1 MGGPARLTSMFED
14 LKAAAR
20 RTLQSMAT
28 IDECLDRE
36 ERTDDDFRKL
46 NPDFPGTASRVLGAD
61 VRANNLRMRDAYRNA
76 QASDK
81 QIEADM
87 QSEATQEQLA
97 TVSKTR
103 EQLLKMFPR
112 DAPNLLDYDEVL
124 DKRVEDPE
132 IVHLEE
138 KLQVGGVDRGA
149 HARCGGTAKG
159 DCDRRDGARER
170 CTVQVARR
178 RQCAQQAPAGRTGRP
193 GARVAGGL
201 PAGGTVAGDYDPQRH
216 LLQAPVDQPPGRGA
230 QQGDPAG
237 RAERGQVLAD
247 PLADHSR
254 DHVLLQSPGALTN
267 HILLLS
273 LLLSSWLEMTSD

>member
-14 LKAAAR
+14 LKSAAR

-124 DKRVEDPE
+124 DKRAEDPE

-138 KLQVGGVDRGA
+138 KLQELA
-149 HARCGGTAKG
+149 ALIEARTHDVAELQKVTAIDVTELANAALSKSQ
-159 DCDRRDGARER
+159 DVASVHSKHLQDGQA
-170 CTVQVARR
+170 VQ
-178 RQCAQQAPAGRTGRP
+178 
-193 GARVAGGL
+193 ARVLQGVSQQEA
-201 PAGGTVAGDYDPQRH
+201 
-216 LLQAPVDQPPGRGA
+216 LLQEIMTLNDAFCKHRLTNPLAVERNKVI
-230 QQGDPAG
+230 QQVEQSVAKFSLIHSQITAGITFYSSLQVRGDPTCCC
-237 RAERGQVLAD
+237 RC
-247 PLADHSR
+247 
-254 DHVLLQSPGALTN
+254 
-267 HILLLS
+267 
-273 LLLSSWLEMTSD
+273 